1 LSGKIGSKH
10 VDKDAILGDYHIKDA
25 TIPYGKLK
33 DFLIGVVSV
42 DPPSIAA
49 GASAN
54 VDVTVSGL
62 KTTHKVIAMCQ
73 SDLEAGLVPQA
84 AYVPAADTL
93 RIRLYNPTGAAIDGV
108 ARDWLYIAWIP

>member
-1 LSGKIGSKH
+1 MPIKRWHIE
-10 VDKDAILGDYHIKDA
+10 KDAIDGEFHIIKGS
-25 TIPYGKLK
+25 IPHAKLK
-33 DFLIGVVSV
+33 DFMIGTVSV

-62 KTTHKVIAMCQ
+62 KTTHKIVAMCQ

-93 RIRLYNPTGAAIDGV
+93 RVRLYNPTGAPIDGA